1 MRWERW
7 NICGGAVFFIE
18 TNRGRPFIPER
29 SGGGGS
35 GSGWERQEE
44 LGGTSCQREAA
55 KTLGWKMNVSVV
67 CLSVS
72 S

>member
-1 MRWERW
+1 M
-7 NICGGAVFFIE
+7 AVLFFSSRQIE
-18 TNRGRPFIPER
+18 DVPSSRREV
-29 SGGGGS
+29 GGS
-35 GSGWERQEE
+35 GSGWERQEA